1 MKNFGEYP
9 AELAADF
16 VEQWEGF
23 RETAYVCPAGKLTI
37 GFGHTG
43 DDVKEGDIVTYH
55 EAYNLLVSDLHKHVM
70 ALAPYVNVP
79 VTQGQF
85 VALASLAFN
94 VGNVALK
101 CPKLMRALNAG
112 DVEAAAHEFL
122 DVTKANGKVQPG
134 LTKRRMAEAKLFL
147 GEA

>member
-43 DDVKEGDIVTYH
+43 DDVHEGDIVTYH
-55 EAYNLLVSDLHKHVM
+55 EAYNLLVYDLHTHVM

-122 DVTKANGKVQPG
+122 DVNKANGKVQPG
-134 LTKRRMAEAKLFL
+134 LAKRRMAEAKLFL

>member
-43 DDVKEGDIVTYH
+43 DDVHEGDIVTYH
-55 EAYNLLVSDLHKHVM
+55 EAYNLLVHDLHKHVM
-70 ALAPYVNVP
+70 SLAPFVNVP
-79 VTQGQF
+79 VTKGQF

-101 CPKLMRALNAG
+101 CPKLMRALNSG
-112 DVEAAAHEFL
+112 DVETAANEFL
-122 DVTKANGKVQPG
+122 DVNKANGKVQPG

>member
-43 DDVKEGDIVTYH
+43 DDVHEGDIVTYH
-55 EAYNLLVSDLHKHVM
+55 EAYNLLVHDLHKHVM
-70 ALAPYVNVP
+70 SLAPFVNVP
-79 VTQGQF
+79 VTKGQF

-122 DVTKANGKVQPG
+122 DVNKANGKVQPG
-134 LTKRRMAEAKLFL
+134 LAKRRMAEAKLFL

>member
-43 DDVKEGDIVTYH
+43 DDVHEGDIVTYH
-55 EAYNLLVSDLHKHVM
+55 EAYSLLVADLHKHVM
-70 ALAPYVNVP
+70 SLASYVNVP
-79 VTQGQF
+79 VTEGQF
-85 VALASLAFN
+85 IALASLAFN
-94 VGNVALK
+94 VGSVPMK

-112 DVEAAAHEFL
+112 DVESAAREFL
-122 DVTKANGKVQPG
+122 DVNKANGKVQPG